1 VCWTYRCVGK
11 KVVTVECS
19 DDEEDVVE
27 ENFFRREEISRA
39 PDGAVEDGR
48 SDHDFTFLIL
58 LILTASFM

>member
-1 VCWTYRCVGK
+1 MGK

-19 DDEEDVVE
+19 DDEEDAVE

-48 SDHDFTFLIL
+48 SDHDFTFQSSRL
-58 LILTASFM
+58 